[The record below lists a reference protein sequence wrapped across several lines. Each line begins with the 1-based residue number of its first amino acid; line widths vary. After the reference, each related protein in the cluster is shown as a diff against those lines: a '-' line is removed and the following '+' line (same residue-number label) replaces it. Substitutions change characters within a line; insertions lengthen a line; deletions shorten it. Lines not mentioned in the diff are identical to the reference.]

1 MGGNRKAFGSD
12 FEWGENEEN
21 FDPEEDSL
29 PSDTLVIKRDVEEN
43 VSGALFILEAHI
55 TRHAA
60 QDSGITWIKVYPST
74 TPEIYSHCYVDTTDP
89 ELILD
94 AMENYIQAG
103 RFSEVERF
111 LDADGR
117 AIGNPV
123 TFRLKLDAA
132 LGGNDLAKE
141 VADLF

>member
-94 AMENYIQAG
+94 AMENYVRQGKMNDVAH
-103 RFSEVERF
+103 FLSE
-111 LDADGR
+111 DGR
-117 AIGNPV
+117 TISNPT
-123 TFRLKLDAA
+123 TFRIKLDST
-132 LGGNDLAKE
+132 LGQGGLEAEMK
-141 VADLF
+141 DLF